1 MLFVLRPEL
10 HLCQIIA
17 SAKVIFVLIPVLKSV
32 KNRYPK
38 ALLVLIFS
46 ETKFWIWFVWII
58 HMASLQLTLFPLK
71 IGTIGKMSAQTRERA
86 SSYRGAIFL
95 ITTFWIKEQLIY
107 LFYIPIENIPH
118 IVIIIIHQKLEPKF
132 AIWCRH
138 NFIAVI
144 CL

>member
-46 ETKFWIWFVWII
+46 ETKFWI
-58 HMASLQLTLFPLK
+58 
-71 IGTIGKMSAQTRERA
+71 
-86 SSYRGAIFL
+86 
-95 ITTFWIKEQLIY
+95 
-107 LFYIPIENIPH
+107 
-118 IVIIIIHQKLEPKF
+118 
-132 AIWCRH
+132 
-138 NFIAVI
+138 
-144 CL
+144 